1 ILLLGAAQPVRLSQD
16 VLVQAGTYY
25 HFEFGILGTGR
36 LSGNL
41 SELQDRSFDLFV
53 FDDAGYASFRDGSNT
68 VAPLLERSGTRIVF
82 NLSLGLRTI
91 SRGRRGRA
99 SAARTPSPPQLG
111 RRRLENRRRLGGDH
125 RARRGVGS
133 RGSLSDAE
141 CLVMAPRPG
150 SPNSVPRASARFVL

>member
-1 ILLLGAAQPVRLSQD
+1 MKRLYFLAAIAVLQILVGSILLLGAAQPVRLSQD

-68 VAPLLERSGTRIVF
+68 VAPLL
-82 NLSLGLRTI
+82 
-91 SRGRRGRA
+91 
-99 SAARTPSPPQLG
+99 SAARTPSPPEFG

-141 CLVMAPRPG
+141 RLVMAPRPG